1 MMKPESVSRFDSMSE
16 EEQDAMVEASG
27 YASADE
33 LRAALMSEQDDNF
46 DPTENYAA
54 MDLAWDDR

>member
-1 MMKPESVSRFDSMSE
+1 MKPESVSRFDSMPE
-16 EEQDAMVEASG
+16 EEQDTMVEASG

-33 LRAALMSEQDDNF
+33 LRAALMSETDDV